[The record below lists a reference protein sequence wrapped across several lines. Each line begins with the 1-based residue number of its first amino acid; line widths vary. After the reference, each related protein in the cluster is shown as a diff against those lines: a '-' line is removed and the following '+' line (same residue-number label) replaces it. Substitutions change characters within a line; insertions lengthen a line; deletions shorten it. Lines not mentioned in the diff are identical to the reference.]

1 MLSPCLNCSPLACVL
16 GARKKDCLAP
26 YENLRRIGNSPGGF
40 AKADEDPRTWSQA
53 EQQFYFSQ
61 IERKVEM
68 AGARGRGR
76 PTKPTQAQ
84 QLLEAL
90 DFVSYGT
97 GDVQDWH
104 KFVRLSGN
112 MAITFNGQ
120 ISAGHPIVEEL
131 TLCPQLDRLRDAL
144 KRCGK
149 TLVISETPTGQLSV
163 KGDKLRAL
171 VPAAASLADLPPA
184 QPDPPIAIV
193 SDILKEAFK
202 VCGSISSEASE
213 TVVEASLLL
222 EANTCTSVGKG
233 KATMLQF
240 WHGIDLPPAMVVP
253 KAFAEAVA
261 KQSKALTGFG
271 FSWHGQS
278 VGSVTFWFD
287 GGSWIKT
294 QCYADK
300 WPDISRIIDVQSFPV
315 EVPSGLFDAAEAVMH
330 FSDDGG
336 IIFGDGKVM
345 SHDSDNAGAQY
356 EVAGLQGGKRFGGK
370 LFKSIAAHVKSI
382 DLTTFP
388 DRAFFFGGEPANPV
402 RGVIMGLGVQTRQ
415 VEPQSQPEAPQG
427 WGTEMVDQS
436 QVDYTPCPACNDDDP
451 DCSVCT

>member
-1 MLSPCLNCSPLACVL
+1 MKFRFEVDAENWRLHCLFADYLASFPT
-16 GARKKDCLAP
+16 AK
-26 YENLRRIGNSPGGF
+26 ERI
-40 AKADEDPRTWSQA
+40 AHRVKTDRERAIAA
-53 EQQFYFSQ
+53 EEGRLYDYTVNEYWPE
-61 IERKVEM
+61 IERIVEM

-76 PTKPTQAQ
+76 PSKPTQAQ

-120 ISAGHPIVEEL
+120 VAAGHPIAEEL

-171 VPAAASLADLPPA
+171 VPCAANVADLPA
-184 QPDPPIAIV
+184 VQPDPPVAVINDV
-193 SDILKEAFK
+193 LKEAFK
-202 VCGSISSEASE
+202 VCASISSEAAE
-213 TVVEASLLL
+213 NMVEASLLL
-222 EANTCTSVGKG
+222 EANSCTSIGKG
-233 KATMLQF
+233 KATMLQY
-240 WHGIDLPPAMVVP
+240 WHGIDLPPAMVIP
-253 KAFAEAVA
+253 KVFAEAVA

-271 FSWHGQS
+271 FSWHGQD

-287 GGSWIKT
+287 SGSWIKT
-294 QCYADK
+294 QCYADR

-336 IIFGDGKVM
+336 IIFGDGKIM
-345 SHDSDNAGAQY
+345 SHDSDYVGAQY

-388 DRAFFFGGEPANPV
+388 DRAFFFGGEPNNPI
-402 RGVIMGLGVQTRQ
+402 RGVIMGIGVQTRQ
-415 VEPQSQPEAPQG
+415 VEPQHQP
-427 WGTEMVDQS
+427 
-436 QVDYTPCPACNDDDP
+436 
-451 DCSVCT
+451 

>member
-1 MLSPCLNCSPLACVL
+1 MKMKSLFNYEVDAENWRLSCLSADYAVSFSSSKERVAHRVKMDGERALAASEGRLYDWTVNEYWPEL
-16 GARKKDCLAP
+16 
-26 YENLRRIGNSPGGF
+26 
-40 AKADEDPRTWSQA
+40 
-53 EQQFYFSQ
+53 
-61 IERKVEM
+61 ERMVEM
-68 AGARGRGR
+68 AGAKGRGR
-76 PTKPTQAQ
+76 PAKPTQAQ
-84 QLLEAL
+84 QLLQAL
-90 DFVSYGT
+90 EFVKYGI
-97 GDVQDWH
+97 GDVADWH
-104 KFVRLSGN
+104 KYVRLSGN

-120 ISAGHPIVEEL
+120 IGAGHPIAEEV
-131 TLCPQLDRLRDAL
+131 TLCPQLDRLVAAL

-149 TLVISETPTGQLSV
+149 TLVISETGNGQLSI

-171 VPAAASLADLPPA
+171 VPCVADAGDLPA
-184 QPDPPIAIV
+184 ILPDPPIALV

-202 VCGSISSEASE
+202 ICGSISSETAE
-213 TVVEASLLL
+213 TVFEASLLL
-222 EANTCTSVGKG
+222 EANTCTSIGKG

-240 WHGIDLPPAMVVP
+240 WHGIDLPPHMVIP
-253 KAFAEAVA
+253 KVFAEAVA
-261 KQSKALTGFG
+261 KQEKALTGFG
-271 FSWHGQS
+271 FSWQGQQI
-278 VGSVTFWFD
+278 GSVTFWFD

-294 QCYADK
+294 QCYQDR
-300 WPDISRIIDVQSFPV
+300 WPNISPILDVQSFPV

-345 SHDSDNAGAQY
+345 SHDTDAAGAQY

-415 VEPQSQPEAPQG
+415 SEPQAPEAP
-427 WGTEMVDQS
+427 GTYDQTA
-436 QVDYTPCPACNDDDP
+436 QYEPCPACNDEDP